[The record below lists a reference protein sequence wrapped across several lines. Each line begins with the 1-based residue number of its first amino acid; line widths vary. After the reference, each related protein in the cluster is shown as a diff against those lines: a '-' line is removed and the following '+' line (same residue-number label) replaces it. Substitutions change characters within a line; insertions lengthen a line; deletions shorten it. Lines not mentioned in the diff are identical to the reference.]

1 VKAVSF
7 DTQPAAG
14 TGTFEVVRRRKKSPA
29 DIDWQAVPTST
40 SGSMGHLY
48 DGNWFIDILDTI
60 SLPQVLATQWATG
73 RKVSLTGERVTPGSE
88 LTKGMAPGWGKAG
101 AQFVIDVV
109 LDPLNLLALGPV
121 KAGVKAVTKA
131 VGLVDEAGEGLKA
144 SGALAQIVLRGTK
157 YMKKYGPVER
167 LSTWAYTS
175 PVARWVERVGIPL
188 SDETRRN
195 QKIYW
200 DFVGRAEDLEL
211 HHEHGLMPA
220 VNALA
225 EQEKLTPGFGRA
237 VSHYFDYKSHIRQ
250 AVAGR
255 EKGWYPW
262 KIDSLNAERDVEF
275 FSTPGFQSLGMGRD
289 EFLSLVRPVQEKADE
304 ISRLGF
310 DLMVKNG
317 RMTKED
323 ADLAYKAYQGAHFKR
338 LYMNQGDMDLLAKTV
353 AGLSVESAKA
363 NGSFDDLAA
372 IYRSRATAGQ
382 VPEWIKTAQ
391 MSDEQRVIEDAR
403 AILTDE
409 LARQAGKRLDD
420 TDEVLGGI
428 RLRGLSEERHYIPAY
443 VVRINEVI
451 QDAIPRFKV
460 GAREVFRSDAQDTLY
475 DDLAAWIDEA
485 YPKRPPTARELAST
499 PKTSQGWKKFEHL
512 GQDTPPAPPPVP
524 SMSHGAQQIYDLMEA
539 MPTHDLM
546 NPGAPGRLLGN
557 GGKTGWVKLR
567 DVFDTWRQGR
577 RGTIRELK
585 EEFGQ
590 YLYEMQKLPQGYRGR
605 IVDFEGPAG
614 AHSAS
619 NLFTAVAEDGR
630 VVKYTHIQWDETPDL
645 LEVTRQRTATDAW
658 RAKQVQAPAAAKATA
673 TSGAIQMPRSPEEIA
688 AALKAMPEGAVDAS
702 TRIFNERIGQPGRWV
717 TMPDSKTWGSLAG
730 KPVPH
735 EIYWDLM
742 NANREP
748 SAALE
753 FMAKVMTPWRIGATI
768 LNPVTHARNFVGNIL
783 LTDLG
788 GNVSPLNLKSISR
801 GIADF
806 AQQGKYW
813 EELPK
818 HTRQAGGYITQEL
831 GMVRK
836 ELRRVRDLADA
847 PTWEKAV
854 DVGRRVVYWAGD
866 KYGQSEALFKHIVY
880 VHAREKGMTPVAASK
895 LAEDALFNYQQVP
908 YALAWLRRSGII
920 PFPTFTYKS
929 FPVMAKALVDEPY
942 KLAAYARKLPDA
954 IQTAYGVSPAE
965 RRRDERKMPPS
976 MREADR
982 QFVGVGEGK
991 YINYG
996 AFMPYQSVVSVLSEP
1011 LGNTLPP
1018 MVSAV
1023 NALATNKDRYGR
1035 PIMDENASPLARLAQ
1050 GAGYGFSAAMPGQ
1063 YRAAVNFAE
1072 SGFNPATFVGLGK
1085 IDVRKRKRAN
1095 SK

>member
-1 VKAVSF
+1 MKAVSF

-48 DGNWFIDILDTI
+48 DGNWFTRVLDTI
-60 SLPQVLATQWATG
+60 SAPQVLATQWATG

-101 AQFVIDVV
+101 AQFVTDVV

-131 VGLVDEAGEGLKA
+131 AGLVDDAGEGLKA
-144 SGALAQIVLRGTK
+144 SGALAQTVLRGTK

-175 PVARWVERVGIPL
+175 PAARWVERVGIPL
-188 SDETRRN
+188 SDETRGN

-353 AGLSVESAKA
+353 ASLSVESAKA

-499 PKTSQGWKKFEHL
+499 PK
-512 GQDTPPAPPPVP
+512 V
-524 SMSHGAQQIYDLMEA
+524 
-539 MPTHDLM
+539 
-546 NPGAPGRLLGN
+546 R
-557 GGKTGWVKLR
+557 
-567 DVFDTWRQGR
+567 
-577 RGTIRELK
+577 
-585 EEFGQ
+585 
-590 YLYEMQKLPQGYRGR
+590 
-605 IVDFEGPAG
+605 
-614 AHSAS
+614 
-619 NLFTAVAEDGR
+619 DGR
-630 VVKYTHIQWDETPDL
+630 QILPTAEQVEDL
-645 LEVTRQRTATDAW
+645 VQR
-658 RAKQVQAPAAAKATA
+658 
-673 TSGAIQMPRSPEEIA
+673 
-688 AALKAMPEGAVDAS
+688 MPEGAVDAS

-748 SAALE
+748 SAALG

-920 PFPTFTYKS
+920 PFPTFTCKS

-1050 GAGYGFSAAMPGQ
+1050 GAGYVFSAAMPGQ